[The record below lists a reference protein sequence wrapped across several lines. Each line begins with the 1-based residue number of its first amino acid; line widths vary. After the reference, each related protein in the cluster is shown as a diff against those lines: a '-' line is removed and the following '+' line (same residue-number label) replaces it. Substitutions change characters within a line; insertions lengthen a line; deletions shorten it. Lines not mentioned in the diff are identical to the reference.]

1 MATKNGK
8 TPYTGPKRLI
18 VLEDND
24 RITTILCRERS
35 GKFIEYKSFSDGA
48 RYKKYKQRLS
58 ESSESVKTLKI
69 ENPWADKW
77 RKRYDLAK
85 WKDDPDLVWHVP
97 KLLSRFKSLCD
108 DDQHCPRAQA
118 PLLLLGTFLSGYLA
132 ECFRY
137 IEELQGNPRSK
148 VRAVILNV
156 TWTEGVT
163 DFLREVT
170 NCLSCNLFSYMRR
183 ETHLKWK
190 PRKIIS
196 KAEDEDSL
204 EALAY
209 PQWEKEIS
217 EQEQLFDGAAS
228 TKKLVTGDCG
238 IPLAYRNAS
247 VLLEQWTGL
256 PVKKTE
262 EFLRSNPFCAAV
274 VLRSSRAKIEVE
286 GQLPL
291 NPKELI
297 WLDET
302 FNGWQNMKYL
312 MHGFLTAVFSEPTD
326 KTFEILARCWVDAEM
341 LIARYQAQ
349 KGISRLTAVQRRT
362 WRMLVA
368 SLLAFLDYLKF
379 SAHKLTKEEHAAL
392 REDWLWRLLPGC
404 IAGETVNRPAL
415 AKRPVVL
422 EQDYLEVF
430 LALIGRIRSAGG
442 GIHILR
448 VPKNERLFELTDPG
462 NPSIEIY
469 GYYADIYLRS
479 AGRSSYCLVF
489 RKQTLLNLMRSFMPE
504 VVSVPLDAS
513 RVLRYALKTK
523 WAQDN
528 VLRQADGY
536 FKLHMPVDLQD
547 KTVTYAVAI
556 KLDQEKRNQAKDV
569 ISVLE
574 GSTNPD
580 GTHSWRLSH
589 TTVD

>member
-1 MATKNGK
+1 MAAKNAQE
-8 TPYTGPKRLI
+8 PYSGPKRLI

-35 GKFIEYKSFSDGA
+35 GKFIEQKSFSDRSG
-48 RYKKYKQRLS
+48 YKKYRQQLTA
-58 ESSESVKTLKI
+58 SSEIVEKLKI
-69 ENPWADKW
+69 EDPWSEEWSD
-77 RKRYDLAK
+77 RYNFSA
-85 WKDDPDLVWHVP
+85 WKNDSDLVSNVP
-97 KLLSRFKSLCD
+97 KLLRQFASLCD

-118 PLLLLGTFLSGYLA
+118 PLLLLGAFLSGYTSEAFHDIDVILN
-132 ECFRY
+132 
-137 IEELQGNPRSK
+137 GTSK
-148 VRAVILNV
+148 ARAVIL
-156 TWTEGVT
+156 TTPWTEGVS

-170 NCLSCNLFSYMRR
+170 NCLSCNLFKHMKH
-183 ETHLKWK
+183 ETHLQWK

-196 KAEDEDSL
+196 NAEDEDSL
-204 EALAY
+204 EVLAY

-291 NPKELI
+291 KPKEL
-297 WLDET
+297 LCADET
-302 FNGWQNMKYL
+302 FKGWQHMKYL
-312 MHGFLTAVFSEPTD
+312 LHEFLSAVFNGPHD
-326 KTFEILARCWVDAEM
+326 KALQDLARQWKIAGL

-349 KGISRLTAVQRRT
+349 KGISRLTAVQQRT

-368 SLLAFLDYLKF
+368 SLLAFLDYLRF
-379 SAHKLTKEEHAAL
+379 RVRKLTKEEHAAL

-404 IAGETVNRPAL
+404 IAGGTVDRPPL
-415 AKRPVVL
+415 AKRPVVV

-430 LALIGRIRSAGG
+430 LTLVDRIRNADG

-448 VPKNERLFELTDPG
+448 IPKDERLFELTDPD
-462 NPSIEIY
+462 NPGIEIY

-479 AGRSSYCLVF
+479 AGRSFYCLVF
-489 RKQTLLNLMRSFMPE
+489 RKQTLLHLMRSFMAE

-513 RVLRYALKTK
+513 RVLRYALKSK

-556 KLDQEKRNQAKDV
+556 KIDRERRNELKDV
-569 ISVLE
+569 VGVWE
-574 GSTNPD
+574 GNMNPD
-580 GTHSWRLSH
+580 GTQSWKLSH
-589 TTVD
+589 TSAD

>member
-1 MATKNGK
+1 MAAKNAQE
-8 TPYTGPKRLI
+8 PYSGPKRLI

-35 GKFIEYKSFSDGA
+35 GKFIEQKSFSDRSG
-48 RYKKYKQRLS
+48 YKKYRQQLTA
-58 ESSESVKTLKI
+58 SSEIVEKLKI
-69 ENPWADKW
+69 EDPWSEEWSD
-77 RKRYDLAK
+77 RYNFSA
-85 WKDDPDLVWHVP
+85 WKNDSDLVSNVP
-97 KLLSRFKSLCD
+97 KLLRQFASLCD

-118 PLLLLGTFLSGYLA
+118 PLLLLGAFLSGYTSEAFHDIDVILN
-132 ECFRY
+132 
-137 IEELQGNPRSK
+137 GTSK
-148 VRAVILNV
+148 ARAVIL
-156 TWTEGVT
+156 TTPWTEGVS

-170 NCLSCNLFSYMRR
+170 NCLSCNLFKHMKH
-183 ETHLKWK
+183 ETHLQWK

-196 KAEDEDSL
+196 NAEDEDSL

-238 IPLAYRNAS
+238 IPLAYRNVS

-312 MHGFLTAVFSEPTD
+312 MHGFLTAVFNGPHD
-326 KTFEILARCWVDAEM
+326 KALQDLARQWKIAGL

-368 SLLAFLDYLKF
+368 SLLAFLDYLRF
-379 SAHKLTKEEHAAL
+379 RVRKLTKEEHAAL

-404 IAGETVNRPAL
+404 IAGGTVDRPPL
-415 AKRPVVL
+415 AKRPVVV

-430 LALIGRIRSAGG
+430 LTLVDRIWNADG

-448 VPKNERLFELTDPG
+448 IPKDERLFELTDPD
-462 NPSIEIY
+462 NPGIEIY

-479 AGRSSYCLVF
+479 AGRSFYCLVF
-489 RKQTLLNLMRSFMPE
+489 RKQTLLHLMRSFMAE

-513 RVLRYALKTK
+513 RVLRYALKSK

-556 KLDQEKRNQAKDV
+556 KIDRERRNELKDV
-569 ISVLE
+569 VGVWE
-574 GSTNPD
+574 GSMNPD
-580 GTHSWRLSH
+580 GTQSWKLSH
-589 TTVD
+589 TSAD

>member
-18 VLEDND
+18 VLENSD
-24 RITTILCRERS
+24 RIITILCRERS
-35 GKFIEYKSFSDGA
+35 GKFIEHKSFSDCTD
-48 RYKKYKQRLS
+48 YKKYKQRLS

-85 WKDDPDLVWHVP
+85 WKEDTDLVSNVP
-97 KLLSRFKSLCD
+97 KLLSRFESLCD
-108 DDQHCPRAQA
+108 DDHHCPRAQA
-118 PLLLLGTFLSGYLA
+118 PLLLLGAFLSGYASEAFHDIDVILN
-132 ECFRY
+132 
-137 IEELQGNPRSK
+137 GTSK
-148 VRAVILNV
+148 ARAVIL
-156 TWTEGVT
+156 TTPWTEGVS

-170 NCLSCNLFSYMRR
+170 NCLSCNLFKHMKH
-183 ETHLKWK
+183 ETHLQWK

-209 PQWEKEIS
+209 PQWEKAIS
-217 EQEQLFDGAAS
+217 EQEWLFSGAAS

-238 IPLAYRNAS
+238 IPLAYRNAA

-262 EFLRSNPFCAAV
+262 EFLRHNPFCAAV

-312 MHGFLTAVFSEPTD
+312 MHGFLAAVFSEPTD

-415 AKRPVVL
+415 AKRPVVV

-430 LALIGRIRSAGG
+430 LALIDRIRSADG

-448 VPKNERLFELTDPG
+448 VSKDERLFELTDPD
-462 NPSIEIY
+462 NPGIEIY

-479 AGRSSYCLVF
+479 AGRPFYCLVF

-504 VVSVPLDAS
+504 VVSVPLDAG

-547 KTVTYAVAI
+547 KTTTYAVAI
-556 KLDQEKRNQAKDV
+556 KIDREKRNELKDV
-569 ISVLE
+569 IGVWE

-580 GTHSWRLSH
+580 GTQSWKLSH
-589 TTVD
+589 TTAD

>member
-1 MATKNGK
+1 MK
-8 TPYTGPKRLI
+8 
-18 VLEDND
+18 
-24 RITTILCRERS
+24 
-35 GKFIEYKSFSDGA
+35 
-48 RYKKYKQRLS
+48 
-58 ESSESVKTLKI
+58 
-69 ENPWADKW
+69 
-77 RKRYDLAK
+77 
-85 WKDDPDLVWHVP
+85 H
-97 KLLSRFKSLCD
+97 
-108 DDQHCPRAQA
+108 
-118 PLLLLGTFLSGYLA
+118 
-132 ECFRY
+132 
-137 IEELQGNPRSK
+137 
-148 VRAVILNV
+148 
-156 TWTEGVT
+156 
-163 DFLREVT
+163 
-170 NCLSCNLFSYMRR
+170 
-183 ETHLKWK
+183 ETHLQWK

-196 KAEDEDSL
+196 NAEDEDSL
-204 EALAY
+204 EVLAY

-217 EQEQLFDGAAS
+217 EQERLAGGAVS

-256 PVKKTE
+256 PIKKTG

-274 VLRSSRAKIEVE
+274 ILRSSRAKIEVE

-302 FNGWQNMKYL
+302 FKGWQNMKYL

-430 LALIGRIRSAGG
+430 L
-442 GIHILR
+442 
-448 VPKNERLFELTDPG
+448 P
-462 NPSIEIY
+462 
-469 GYYADIYLRS
+469 
-479 AGRSSYCLVF
+479 
-489 RKQTLLNLMRSFMPE
+489 
-504 VVSVPLDAS
+504 
-513 RVLRYALKTK
+513 
-523 WAQDN
+523 
-528 VLRQADGY
+528 
-536 FKLHMPVDLQD
+536 
-547 KTVTYAVAI
+547 
-556 KLDQEKRNQAKDV
+556 
-569 ISVLE
+569 
-574 GSTNPD
+574 
-580 GTHSWRLSH
+580 
-589 TTVD
+589 